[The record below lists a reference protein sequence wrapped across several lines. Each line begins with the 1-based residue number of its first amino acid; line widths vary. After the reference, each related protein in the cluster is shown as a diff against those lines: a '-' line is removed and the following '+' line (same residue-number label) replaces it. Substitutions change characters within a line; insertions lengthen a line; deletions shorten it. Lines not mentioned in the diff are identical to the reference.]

1 MTEPLP
7 HITADR
13 CKGTGAAKRRRTP
26 TPAARLARFTRSS
39 LVQAVL
45 LLCAALWLTP
55 TLGLLVTSLRPKE
68 DSSAS
73 GWWTVLGEPARL
85 TLDNYTAML
94 SSGGEAVGAFWNT
107 VLISAPATLLTVALA
122 SLAGYAFAWGDF
134 PGRQWLFLTVVG
146 LLVVPVQIGLIP
158 VAKLLGAVGLFG
170 TVPGVVLFHV
180 AYGLP
185 FAVFLLR
192 NQFLEIP
199 QEILEA
205 ARIDGCGE
213 WTAFCRLALPLAAPA
228 LASLAIFEFLWVWN
242 DMLVALVFAGD
253 DSQPL
258 TVLLQSQMRQFGSN
272 LDVLAPGAFL
282 SLLVPVIVFFSF
294 QRYFVRGTMAGSIK

>member
-1 MTEPLP
+1 MTELLSRAASDPAP
-7 HITADR
+7 APAR
-13 CKGTGAAKRRRTP
+13 TGPPRRSL
-26 TPAARLARFTRSS
+26 AARLGARTRSGI
-39 LVQAVL
+39 VQAVL
-45 LLCAALWLTP
+45 LVAAALWLMP
-55 TLGLLVTSLRPKE
+55 TVGLLVTSLRPKE
-68 DSSAS
+68 DSAAS
-73 GWWTVLGEPARL
+73 GWWTVLGAPARL
-85 TLDNYTAML
+85 TLDNYTAL
-94 SSGGEAVGAFWNT
+94 LDGGQVVGAFWNT
-107 VLISAPATLLTVALA
+107 VLISVPATALTVALA
-122 SLAGYAFAWGDF
+122 ALAGYAFAWLDF
-134 PGRQWLFLTVVG
+134 PGRDWLFLVVVC

-158 VAKLLGAVGLFG
+158 VARLLGAVGLFG

-199 QEILEA
+199 QELLEA
-205 ARIDGCGE
+205 ARMDGCGE
-213 WTAFCRLALPLAAPA
+213 WTIFRKLALPLALPA
-228 LASLAIFEFLWVWN
+228 LASLAIFQFLWVWN
-242 DMLVALVFAGD
+242 DMLVALVFAGS

-294 QRYFVRGTMAGSIK
+294 QRYFVQGAMAGSVK

>member
-1 MTEPLP
+1 M
-7 HITADR
+7 
-13 CKGTGAAKRRRTP
+13 GA
-26 TPAARLARFTRSS
+26 LTRGG
-39 LVQAVL
+39 LVRAVL
-45 LLCAALWLTP
+45 LLSAALWLMP
-55 TLGLLVTSLRPKE
+55 TVGLLVTSLRPKE
-68 DSSAS
+68 DSTGS

-85 TLDNYTAML
+85 TLENYSAL
-94 SSGGEAVGAFWNT
+94 LSGGEVLDAFWNT
-107 VLISAPATLLTVALA
+107 VLISVPATLLTVALA
-122 SLAGYAFAWGDF
+122 ALAGYAFAWLDF
-134 PGRQWLFLTVVG
+134 PGRDWLFLVVVG
-146 LLVVPVQIGLIP
+146 LLVVPVQIGLLP
-158 VAKLLGAVGLFG
+158 VAKLMGAVGLFG

-199 QEILEA
+199 QEIPEA
-205 ARIDGCGE
+205 ARMDGCGE
-213 WTAFCRLALPLAAPA
+213 WAVFRRLALPLAMPA
-228 LASLAIFEFLWVWN
+228 LASLAIFQFLWVWN
-242 DMLVALVFAGD
+242 DMLVALIFAGS

-294 QRYFVRGTMAGSIK
+294 QRHFVQGAMAGSVK